1 MKTGVIFDWDGVI
14 IDSSEFHE
22 KSWEILATEE
32 TLQLPPGHF
41 KKGFGMKNEVIIPSI
56 LQWSTDRL
64 EINRLADRKEVLYR
78 EMIVEKG
85 LEPLPGV
92 VELLSVLR
100 DLNIP
105 CAIGS
110 STPRLNL
117 EVAMKHLKLEMYF
130 DAIISG
136 DDVKEGKPDP
146 MVFILAAQR
155 IGCKPEH
162 CVVIEDAPV
171 GIAAAHYGCMKVV
184 GVATTHPPYTLK
196 EADIV
201 VQNLKELNFAKFKE
215 LLYNPDR
222 CVS

>member
-1 MKTGVIFDWDGVI
+1 MQTGVIFDWDGVI

-22 KSWEILATEE
+22 KSWEKLAAEE
-32 TLQLPPGHF
+32 KLQLPPGHF
-41 KKGFGMKNEVIIPSI
+41 KKGFGMKNELIIPSI
-56 LQWSTDRL
+56 LKWSCNRS
-64 EINRLADRKEVLYR
+64 EISRLADRKESLYR
-78 EMIVEKG
+78 EMLAEKG

-92 VELLSVLR
+92 KELLSVLR

-105 CAIGS
+105 CAVGS

-117 EVAMKHLKLEMYF
+117 DAAMRHLKLEDYF
-130 DAIISG
+130 SAVVSG
-136 DDVKEGKPDP
+136 DDVREGKPDP
-146 MVFILAAQR
+146 KVFILAAER

-184 GVATTHPPYTLK
+184 GVATTHPAYALN

-201 VQNLKELNFAKFKE
+201 VPSLKELNFTKFKE
-215 LLYNPDR
+215 LFYNTGR